1 MKFNRNPLSNAV
13 KNGLSSA
20 LVLGL
25 ASSPL
30 AVLAQDD
37 ADGEDG
43 VELDRVQVT
52 GSRIK
57 RTDVEGALPVTVIDR
72 DMIELSGES
81 SAADMLRNLTFNTTG
96 LIASAIRQ
104 LCTECVP
111 GCASWYWLFSFSGSD

>member
-57 RTDVEGALPVTVIDR
+57 PTDVVGTLPVMATIFPV
-72 DMIELSGES
+72 S
-81 SAADMLRNLTFNTTG
+81 SEPLQPSSNPF
-96 LIASAIRQ
+96 
-104 LCTECVP
+104 
-111 GCASWYWLFSFSGSD
+111 